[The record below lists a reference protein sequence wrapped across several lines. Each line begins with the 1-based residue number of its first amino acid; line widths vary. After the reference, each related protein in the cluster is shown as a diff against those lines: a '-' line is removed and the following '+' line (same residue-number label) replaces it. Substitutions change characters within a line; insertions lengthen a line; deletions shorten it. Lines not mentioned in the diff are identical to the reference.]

1 MNNKV
6 SELSMLEAIN
16 ETLHSE
22 MARDERVVVL
32 GEDVGR
38 NGGGFRATEGLIEK
52 VGESRVV
59 DTTIFSVY
67 GNKIFFLI
75 ILLYIFLV
83 FSFNRIK
90 NE

>member
-32 GEDVGR
+32 GEEYLKVLK
-38 NGGGFRATEGLIEK
+38 NGIIWEHSEK
-52 VGESRVV
+52 SKEKS
-59 DTTIFSVY
+59 
-67 GNKIFFLI
+67 
-75 ILLYIFLV
+75 
-83 FSFNRIK
+83 
-90 NE
+90 